1 MRNVR
6 TSPSRKWKETGN
18 KYIEHEFYLQNFYRN
33 SPNKVV
39 QLSIYFITMESYMDD
54 NILKVGKYNTKF
66 NDILGLD
73 IAELDIYR
81 SKGLPTHMVK
91 SKHFK
96 ALKYIDYIPDII
108 EAPDYVGINPNE
120 NGTESVEL
128 IKRYRDN
135 ILVGIKLDEE
145 NGYLYVSTMHD
156 IQEGKIS
163 RRLYSGRIKEFSVD
177 KNEEK

>member
-1 MRNVR
+1 MNECVIH
-6 TSPSRKWKETGN
+6 S
-18 KYIEHEFYLQNFYRN
+18 IEHEFYFQNSQISIWNLIALNGIIIY
-33 SPNKVV
+33 
-39 QLSIYFITMESYMDD
+39 IYFTLENNMDD

-66 NDILGLD
+66 NDILGLN

-108 EAPDYVGINPNE
+108 ESPDYVGINPNE
-120 NGTESVEL
+120 DGTESVEL
-128 IKRYRDN
+128 IKRYKDN

-163 RRLYSGRIKEFSVD
+163 RRLYSGRIKEFIID
-177 KNEEK
+177 KNEDK

>member
-1 MRNVR
+1 M
-6 TSPSRKWKETGN
+6 N
-18 KYIEHEFYLQNFYRN
+18 K
-33 SPNKVV
+33 
-39 QLSIYFITMESYMDD
+39 

-81 SKGLPTHMVK
+81 SKGLPTHMIK

-108 EAPDYVGINPNE
+108 ESPDYIGINPNE
-120 NGTESVEL
+120 NGTESIEL
-128 IKRYRDN
+128 IRRYRDN

-156 IQEGKIS
+156 IQEGKIN
-163 RRLYSGRIKEFSVD
+163 RRLHSGRIKEFVVD
-177 KNEEK
+177 TMENQ

>member
-1 MRNVR
+1 M
-6 TSPSRKWKETGN
+6 K
-18 KYIEHEFYLQNFYRN
+18 HEFYFQNSQIFIWN
-33 SPNKVV
+33 LMALNGII
-39 QLSIYFITMESYMDD
+39 IYIYITLENNMDD

-66 NDILGLD
+66 NDILGLN

-108 EAPDYVGINPNE
+108 ESPDYVGINPNE
-120 NGTESVEL
+120 DGTESIEL
-128 IKRYRDN
+128 IKRYKDN

-156 IQEGKIS
+156 IQEGKVS
-163 RRLYSGRIKEFSVD
+163 RRLYSGRIKEFIID
-177 KNEEK
+177 KNEDK